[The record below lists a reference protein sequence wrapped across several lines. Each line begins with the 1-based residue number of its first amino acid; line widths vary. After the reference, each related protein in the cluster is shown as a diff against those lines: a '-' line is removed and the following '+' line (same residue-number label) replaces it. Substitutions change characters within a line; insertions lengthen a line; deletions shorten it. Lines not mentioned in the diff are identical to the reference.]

1 MKAKALALAAGFF
14 LGVNAAALDLADNHP
29 DTYTVVKGD
38 TLWDIA
44 GVFLDQPW
52 QWPEIWVANDQIE
65 NPHLIYPG
73 DVLRL
78 VYRDG
83 KPVLEVVRTIKMSP
97 EVRVVQSAAPVTTI
111 PLEHIEAFLQGAQI
125 FQDEASFLANPYMIQ
140 GAQQNLIVGQGQQVF
155 ARGESGWAA
164 AAHHYGV
171 YRGGNTMIDPIT
183 EEILGF
189 EALEIGAVS
198 VLDEGDDIARLE
210 VTRSRME
217 MRPADRVVE
226 LNQEDL
232 TPLYY
237 PAAPEADIDALIL
250 AVDGGVSQVGNMSVV
265 TVNKG
270 AREGLEP
277 GNVLAIWKAGEVVR
291 DPVTGDAIQL
301 PEQYAGVLMI
311 FKPFDKM
318 SYALVLEADRPLKVG
333 DFVRTP

>member
-1 MKAKALALAAGFF
+1 MKATAIAWAAGIL
-14 LGVNAAALDLADNHP
+14 LGANAAAIDLADNHP

-38 TLWDIA
+38 TLWDIS
-44 GVFLDQPW
+44 GVFLEHPW

-83 KPVLEVVRTIKMSP
+83 KPVLEVIRTIKMSP
-97 EVRVVQSAAPVTTI
+97 EVRVVQRAAPVTTI
-111 PLEHIEAFLQGAQI
+111 PLEHIRPFLRGAQI
-125 FQDEASFLANPYMIQ
+125 FPDEESFNAKPYLVQ
-140 GAQQNLIVGQGQQVF
+140 GAQQNIIVGVGQEVF

-164 AAHHYGV
+164 NAKHYGV
-171 YRGGNTMIDPIT
+171 YRGGNTLLDPVT
-183 EEILGF
+183 GEILGF
-189 EALEIGAVS
+189 EAVELGSLS
-198 VLDEGDDIARLE
+198 VLDKGDDIARLQ

-226 LNQEDL
+226 LSEEDL

-237 PAAPEADIDALIL
+237 PSAPDADIDAQIL
-250 AVDGGVSQVGNMSVV
+250 SVDGGVSQVGNMSVV

-270 AREGLEP
+270 AREGLES
-277 GNVLAIWKAGEVVR
+277 GHVLAIWKAGEVVR
-291 DPVTGDAIQL
+291 DPVTGEGIQM